1 MSSAGPSNKRLKQT
15 MLNFGSKASFSFD
28 RPCTPYTPLVPKAGG
43 IVPHTPCCAA
53 HEFGGTR
60 ASRQYGDMCISRT
73 FFIFLQE
80 ISRKALQKKILN
92 NFKRL
97 MAKMFHSR

>member
-60 ASRQYGDMCISRT
+60 ASRQYGDMCTSST
-73 FFIFLQE
+73 FSYFIGYFSESSTEKNTEQFQ
-80 ISRKALQKKILN
+80 ALN
-92 NFKRL
+92 G
-97 MAKMFHSR
+97 